1 MANTLSIDKKDKFLE
16 QFKSGKQDV
25 SGLSKL
31 AELALVGLS
40 FPTTRDEY
48 WKYTRLTKIL
58 NSSFSVKGFEG
69 TSQVQ
74 SINERALHIEC
85 INGFFQEPVGEIQ
98 DGVHIEPIVEI
109 ESSIANYQDE
119 FFTALNT
126 AYFTSGIRIIVD
138 PGVHIE
144 KSIQLNFLSVDSG
157 LQVQPRIEVIVGKSA
172 SLNMIYNWHNN
183 GQTQNFYNVNSEIQ
197 VAENADLKVHQLQ
210 TGGDE
215 NYLINTTNVSQQ
227 RDSRFAIHTIC
238 LEGKILR
245 NNLNIKVEGEN
256 CDTKLNGVYLGKGSQ
271 HMDNHTYVD
280 HIAPNC
286 QSSENYKGVL
296 NDNSTGVFN
305 GKVMVQPN
313 AQKIS
318 ATQSNQNVLLS
329 DDATINSKPE
339 LEIYADDVVCAHGST
354 TGQLDD
360 EAIFYLRSRGVSEKS
375 AKKMMIKAFI
385 FDVLEDIQLESFKNH
400 VEGIVEDK
408 FEV

>member
-1 MANTLSIDKKDKFLE
+1 MSNTLSIDKKGKFLE
-16 QFKSGKQDV
+16 QFSSEKKEISGI
-25 SGLSKL
+25 SKL
-31 AELALVGLS
+31 AEIALEGLS

-48 WKYTRLTKIL
+48 WKYTRLTKIQ
-58 NSSFSVKGFEG
+58 NGSFSIQKFQG
-69 TSQVQ
+69 TSQVH

-85 INGFFQEPVGEIQ
+85 INGFFQEPVGDIQ
-98 DGVHIEPIVEI
+98 QGVTI
-109 ESSIANYQDE
+109 ESLLEVDSSISAFQDE

-126 AYFTSGIRIIVD
+126 AYFTSGIRVIVE
-138 PGVHIE
+138 PGVQVE
-144 KSIQLNFLSVDSG
+144 KSIQLNFLSVGSD
-157 LQVQPRIEVIVGKSA
+157 LQVQPRIEVVVGQGA
-172 SLNMIYNWHNN
+172 SCNMIYNWHNN
-183 GQTQNFYNVNSEIQ
+183 GQSGNFYNVNSEMQ
-197 VAENADLKVHQLQ
+197 LAKNGDLNVHQLQ

-215 NYLINTTNVSQQ
+215 NYLINSTYVAQQ

-256 CDTKLNGVYLGKGSQ
+256 CDTKLNGVYLGQGSQ

-296 NDNSTGVFN
+296 NDKSTGVFN

-360 EAIFYLRSRGVSEKS
+360 EAVFYLRSRGVSEKS
-375 AKKMMIKAFI
+375 AKKMLIKAFI
-385 FDVLEDIQLESFKNH
+385 FDVLEDIKLESFKDH